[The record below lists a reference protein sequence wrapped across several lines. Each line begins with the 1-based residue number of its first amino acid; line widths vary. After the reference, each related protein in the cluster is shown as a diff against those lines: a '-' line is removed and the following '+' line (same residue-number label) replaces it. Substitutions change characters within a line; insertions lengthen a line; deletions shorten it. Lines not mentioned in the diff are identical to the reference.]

1 VDSIERRLRNLGQ
14 RKVVF
19 LNTPPSPDQLNDE
32 EQVYVLSPNQN
43 LRLYVKKGTKLY
55 YNEFISIDEAKTNNW
70 EDLT

>member
-1 VDSIERRLRNLGQ
+1 MDSIERRLRNLGQ

-32 EQVYVLSPNQN
+32 EQVYVLAPNQN

-55 YNEFISIDEAKTNNW
+55 YNEFIAIEEAKTNNW
-70 EDLT
+70 EDLI

>member
-1 VDSIERRLRNLGQ
+1 MDRIERRLRNLGQ

-19 LNTPPSPDQLNDE
+19 SNTPPSPDQLNDE

-55 YNEFISIDEAKTNNW
+55 YNEFTPIEEVQTNNW

>member
-1 VDSIERRLRNLGQ
+1 MDRLERRLRNLGQ
-14 RKVVF
+14 RKVAF

-43 LRLYVKKGTKLY
+43 LRLYIKKGTKLY

>member
-1 VDSIERRLRNLGQ
+1 MDNIERRLRNLSQ

-55 YNEFISIDEAKTNNW
+55 YNEFTPIEEVQTNNW

>member
-1 VDSIERRLRNLGQ
+1 MDRLERRLRNLGQ
-14 RKVVF
+14 RKVAF

-55 YNEFISIDEAKTNNW
+55 YNEFIAIDEAKTNKW

>member
-1 VDSIERRLRNLGQ
+1 
-14 RKVVF
+14 VF
-19 LNTPPSPDQLNDE
+19 SNTPPSPDQLNDE

-55 YNEFISIDEAKTNNW
+55 YNEFTPIEEVQTNNW

>member
-1 VDSIERRLRNLGQ
+1 MDRIERRLRNLGQ

-19 LNTPPSPDQLNDE
+19 LNTPPAPDQLNDE

-55 YNEFISIDEAKTNNW
+55 YNEFTPIEEAQTNNW

>member
-1 VDSIERRLRNLGQ
+1 VDRLERRLRNLGQ
-14 RKVVF
+14 RKVAF

-43 LRLYVKKGTKLY
+43 LRLYIKKGTKLY

>member
-1 VDSIERRLRNLGQ
+1 MDSIERRLRNLGQ

-19 LNTPPSPDQLNDE
+19 LNTPPAPDQLNDE

-55 YNEFISIDEAKTNNW
+55 YNEFTPIEETQTNNW
-70 EDLT
+70 EDLA